1 MQILTKHYITISYI
15 NQLIPVS
22 ESDTTAPQ
30 IKEYSFRLNVFE
42 KALLIFYGVII
53 EGLLLEDHCK
63 LRALFIASC
72 KVEHA
77 VVGTHN
83 LTREA

>member
-1 MQILTKHYITISYI
+1 MQHSALKWSKISTSNFRGQTEDKNEMQILTKHYITISYI

-42 KALLIFYGVII
+42 KALLIFYEQSNTGII
-53 EGLLLEDHCK
+53 
-63 LRALFIASC
+63 
-72 KVEHA
+72 
-77 VVGTHN
+77 
-83 LTREA
+83 